1 MGQDYCTWTEHI
13 RADSYKVKEI
23 KFKNRE
29 LEGKEQ
35 IKYLV
40 VILQR
45 NLNWQNQTAKDGKS
59 FNLIGQM
66 VSRNWGIKSYILK
79 AVSCKLK
86 SSKL

>member
-13 RADSYKVKEI
+13 RTDSYKIEEI

-40 VILQR
+40 VILHR
-45 NLNWQNQTAKDGKS
+45 NLNCQNQTAKVGKS

-66 VSRNWGIKSYILK
+66 VSRDWRIKPYIRK
-79 AVSCKLK
+79 I
-86 SSKL
+86 